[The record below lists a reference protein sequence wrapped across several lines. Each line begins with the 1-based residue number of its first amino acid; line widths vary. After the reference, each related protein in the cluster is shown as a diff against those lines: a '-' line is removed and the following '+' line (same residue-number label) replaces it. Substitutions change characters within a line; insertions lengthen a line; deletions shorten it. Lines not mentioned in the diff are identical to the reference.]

1 MHVRILVYW
10 LGISEVKGFCYS
22 PSIGKTSL
30 LTINMWSTITKAA
43 YTKTKHTNWKGL
55 LPRCKKNLD
64 TGWHHH
70 DIESVKSNGRHL
82 QNTIRSLKTWSH
94 RNSKIFLTVILLIL
108 PLYQLTPIRNSF
120 LTHIIFFLTG
130 AGFCFFFTVDFFSS
144 RDPCLTKLMMV
155 PLYALFFSFFYKRI
169 KWFDGKL
176 STGQR
181 VSVEKHLPSMRS
193 KAVKLAIRSC
203 QTQRIP
209 YYGSLA
215 RPILHRRNSPPFV
228 TSATYTR
235 GLDRA

>member
-130 AGFCFFFTVDFFSS
+130 AGFCFFFYCWFLLVTWSMSYKID
-144 RDPCLTKLMMV
+144 DGT
-155 PLYALFFSFFYKRI
+155 PLCFIFLVFLQKDKVIRWETINRTAGKCRKTLA
-169 KWFDGKL
+169 FD
-176 STGQR
+176 
-181 VSVEKHLPSMRS
+181 EK
-193 KAVKLAIRSC
+193 
-203 QTQRIP
+203 
-209 YYGSLA
+209 
-215 RPILHRRNSPPFV
+215 
-228 TSATYTR
+228 
-235 GLDRA
+235 

>member
-1 MHVRILVYW
+1 MEVWKNCNFVPKASQSSLSFNMGYWCCASEGCFMHVRILVYW

-130 AGFCFFFTVDFFSS
+130 AGFCFFFLLLISS
-144 RDPCLTKLMMV
+144 RHVIHVLQNWWWYPSKLYFSRFSTK
-155 PLYALFFSFFYKRI
+155 
-169 KWFDGKL
+169 G
-176 STGQR
+176 
-181 VSVEKHLPSMRS
+181 
-193 KAVKLAIRSC
+193 
-203 QTQRIP
+203 
-209 YYGSLA
+209 
-215 RPILHRRNSPPFV
+215 
-228 TSATYTR
+228 
-235 GLDRA
+235 